1 LRKVTYIL
9 LIIILTGACAV
20 SRRQKR
26 ENNASSNTQ
35 FDLFE
40 SIVNQNLTNRSF
52 FIERAE
58 FKIRNEEGEKSGI
71 GTIKFLMPDKFLISI
86 KSHTGIEVARIFLN
100 GDSIMINDRIDK
112 KLFYGSTSYL
122 KSKYGLTTAI
132 LPVVLGD
139 YVNDYK
145 LDSTRINC
153 IEGKLDIDGIVKNV
167 KVNYQIDCNYGK
179 SLLTI
184 PDDSANVNGL
194 QIRYSEFFK
203 INGLSTPGRIE
214 ISDKLDNTVIQ
225 IMIEKIIIPWEGS
238 IEFIPGKLYEKIPLL

>member
-20 SRRQKR
+20 TRRQKR
-26 ENNASSNTQ
+26 ENNAISNTQ
-35 FDLFE
+35 LDLLK
-40 SIVNQNLTNRSF
+40 SIVNQNLTSRSF

-58 FKIRNEEGEKSGI
+58 FKIITEEGEKSGI

-86 KSHTGIEVARIFLN
+86 KSHTGIEVARIFLT
-100 GDSIMINDRIDK
+100 GDSIMINDRFDK
-112 KLFYGSTSYL
+112 KLFYGSASYL

-139 YVNDYK
+139 YVNDFK

-153 IEGKLDIDGIVKNV
+153 INDKLSVDGIVKNV
-167 KVNYQIDCNYGK
+167 KVKYQIDCNYGK
-179 SLLTI
+179 SMLTI

-203 INGLSTPGRIE
+203 INGLNTPGRIE

-238 IEFIPGKLYEKIPLL
+238 IEFIPGKQYEKIPLL